1 VTAYSSVPME
11 TSTKTEDRS
20 MLIGTLQMIAGALM
34 LSFSAVF
41 VKWAHVGPTM
51 AGFYRMFFGAL
62 ILMGAILVKNERL
75 FHGSHHLKTV
85 LICGLLFAL
94 DITLWHR
101 SIHFIGP
108 GLATLMA
115 NFQVF
120 FLALFGMIILR
131 EKSTWK
137 LFVSIPT
144 AILGLYLIVAPN
156 WNALGGEYRAGVV
169 LALLTAISY
178 ATYILVLRNFQ
189 FKFTVSPLST
199 IGLISLIT
207 SFILAL
213 ESLAINESFLI
224 PDLQSWLALVGYGL
238 FPQVLGWVLI
248 SKGLPKIEASRAGLI
263 LLLQPTFAFV
273 WDILFFSR
281 ATTWLELLGAL
292 IALFAIY
299 MGVTA
304 KKG

>member
-1 VTAYSSVPME
+1 MTRAE
-11 TSTKTEDRS
+11 NTKLS
-20 MLIGTLQMIAGALM
+20 PAWIGTIQMIAGAVM

-51 AGFYRMFFGAL
+51 AGFYRMFFGGL
-62 ILMGAILVKNERL
+62 ILLGVILVKKERL

-85 LICGLLFAL
+85 FICGLLFAL

-108 GLATLMA
+108 GLSTLMA

-120 FLALFGMIILR
+120 FLALFGMIILK
-131 EKSTWK
+131 EKFNWK
-137 LFVSIPT
+137 FFVSIPA

-189 FKFTVSPLST
+189 SKFTVSALST
-199 IGLISLIT
+199 IGLVSLIT
-207 SFILAL
+207 AFILAL
-213 ESLAINESFLI
+213 EALVINESFVI
-224 PDLQSWLALVGYGL
+224 PDVQSWFALVGYGL

-292 IALFAIY
+292 MALFAIY

-304 KKG
+304 KKE

>member
-1 VTAYSSVPME
+1 MATA
-11 TSTKTEDRS
+11 TNIRNRWR
-20 MLIGTLQMIAGALM
+20 LIGTLQVIAGAVM

-62 ILMGAILVKNERL
+62 LLLGALLVKKERL
-75 FHGSHHLKTV
+75 FHGSYHLKTV
-85 LICGLLFAL
+85 SICGLLFAL

-120 FLALFGMIILR
+120 FLALFGMIILK
-131 EKSTWK
+131 EKSNWK
-137 LFVSIPT
+137 LFISIPT
-144 AILGLYLIVAPN
+144 AIFGLYLIVAPN
-156 WNALGGEYRAGVV
+156 WNDLGGEYRAGVT
-169 LALLTAISY
+169 LALLAAISY
-178 ATYILVLRNFQ
+178 AGYILVLRNFQ
-189 FKFTVSPLST
+189 SKFTVSVLST
-199 IGLISLIT
+199 IGLVALIT

-213 ESLAINESFLI
+213 EALAINESFVI
-224 PDLQSWLALVGYGL
+224 PDSQSWFALVGYGL
-238 FPQVLGWVLI
+238 FSQVLGWVLI

-263 LLLQPTFAFV
+263 LLLQPTFAFI

-281 ATTWLELLGAL
+281 ATTGLELLGAL
-292 IALFAIY
+292 MALFAIY
-299 MGVTA
+299 LGVTA
-304 KKG
+304 KKE

>member
-1 VTAYSSVPME
+1 ME
-11 TSTKTEDRS
+11 TATNTRDRR
-20 MLIGTLQMIAGALM
+20 MLIGTLQMIAGAVM

-62 ILMGAILVKNERL
+62 FLLGALLVKKERL

-85 LICGLLFAL
+85 FICGLLFAL

-120 FLALFGMIILR
+120 FLALFGMIILK
-131 EKSTWK
+131 EKSNWK
-137 LFVSIPT
+137 FFVSVPT

-156 WNALGGEYRAGVV
+156 WNALGVEYRAGVV
-169 LALLTAISY
+169 LALLAAISY
-178 ATYILVLRNFQ
+178 AGYILVLRNFQ
-189 FKFTVSPLST
+189 SKFSVSALST
-199 IGLISLIT
+199 IGLIALIT

-213 ESLAINESFLI
+213 EALAINESFVI
-224 PDLQSWLALVGYGL
+224 PDSQSWFALVGYGL
-238 FPQVLGWVLI
+238 FSQVLGWVLI

-281 ATTWLELLGAL
+281 ATTWLELSGAL
-292 IALFAIY
+292 MALFAIY

-304 KKG
+304 KKE

>member
-1 VTAYSSVPME
+1 MATAKNVIA
-11 TSTKTEDRS
+11 RR
-20 MLIGTLQMIAGALM
+20 MLIGTLQMIGGAVM

-51 AGFYRMFFGAL
+51 AGFYRMFFGGVL
-62 ILMGAILVKNERL
+62 LLCAILVRKERL

-85 LICGLLFAL
+85 FICSLLFAL
-94 DITLWHR
+94 DLTLWHR

-108 GLATLMA
+108 GLSTLMA

-120 FLALFGMIILR
+120 FLALFGMIILK
-131 EKSTWK
+131 EKSNWK
-137 LFVSIPT
+137 LFVSIPV

-156 WNALGGEYRAGVV
+156 WNELGQEYRAGVV

-178 ATYILVLRNFQ
+178 ASYILVLRNFQ
-189 FKFTVSPLST
+189 SKFTVSALPT
-199 IGLISLIT
+199 IGLVSLIT
-207 SFILAL
+207 ALVLAL
-213 ESLAINESFLI
+213 EALLINESFVI
-224 PDLQSWLALVGYGL
+224 PDAQSWIALLGYGL

-248 SKGLPKIEASRAGLI
+248 SNGLPKLEASRAGLI

-281 ATTWLELLGAL
+281 ASTWLEMLGAL
-292 IALFAIY
+292 VALFAIY
-299 MGVTA
+299 LGVSA

>member
-1 VTAYSSVPME
+1 ME
-11 TSTKTEDRS
+11 TATKARDRR
-20 MLIGTLQMIAGALM
+20 MLIGTLQMIAGAIM

-62 ILMGAILVKNERL
+62 LLLGAILVKKERL
-75 FHGSHHLKTV
+75 YHGSHHLKTV
-85 LICGLLFAL
+85 FICGLLFAL

-108 GLATLMA
+108 GLSTLMA

-120 FLALFGMIILR
+120 FLALFGMIILK
-131 EKSTWK
+131 EKFNWK
-137 LFVSIPT
+137 FFVSIPT

-178 ATYILVLRNFQ
+178 AAYILVLRNFQ
-189 FKFTVSPLST
+189 SKFTVSALST
-199 IGLISLIT
+199 IGLVSLIT
-207 SFILAL
+207 AFILAL
-213 ESLAINESFLI
+213 EALVINESFVI
-224 PDLQSWLALVGYGL
+224 PDVQSWFALVGYGL

-281 ATTWLELLGAL
+281 ATTLLELLGAL

-299 MGVTA
+299 LGVTE
-304 KKG
+304 KKE

>member
-1 VTAYSSVPME
+1 ME
-11 TSTKTEDRS
+11 TATKTKDRWR
-20 MLIGTLQMIAGALM
+20 LIGTLQMIAGALM

-62 ILMGAILVKNERL
+62 LLLGAIVVKKERL

-85 LICGLLFAL
+85 FICGLLFAL

-120 FLALFGMIILR
+120 FLALFGMIILK
-131 EKSTWK
+131 EKSNWK

-156 WNALGGEYRAGVV
+156 WNALGGEYRAGVA
-169 LALLTAISY
+169 LALVTAISY
-178 ATYILVLRNFQ
+178 AAYILVLRNFQ
-189 FKFTVSPLST
+189 SKFTVSALST
-199 IGLISLIT
+199 IGLVSLIT
-207 SFILAL
+207 AFILAL
-213 ESLAINESFLI
+213 EAVAINESFVI
-224 PDLQSWLALVGYGL
+224 PDVQSWCALVGYGL

-281 ATTWLELLGAL
+281 ATTLLELLGAL
-292 IALFAIY
+292 MALFAIY
-299 MGVTA
+299 LGVTA
-304 KKG
+304 KKE

>member
-1 VTAYSSVPME
+1 
-11 TSTKTEDRS
+11 
-20 MLIGTLQMIAGALM
+20 M

-41 VKWAHVGPTM
+41 VKWAHVGPTI

-62 ILMGAILVKNERL
+62 LLLGAILVKKERL

-85 LICGLLFAL
+85 FICGLLFAL

-108 GLATLMA
+108 GLSTLMA

-120 FLALFGMIILR
+120 FLALFGMLILK
-131 EKSTWK
+131 EKFNWK
-137 LFVSIPT
+137 FFVSIPT

-178 ATYILVLRNFQ
+178 AAYILVLRNFQ
-189 FKFTVSPLST
+189 SKFAVSALST
-199 IGLISLIT
+199 IGLVSLIT
-207 SFILAL
+207 AFILAL
-213 ESLAINESFLI
+213 EALVINESFVI
-224 PDLQSWLALVGYGL
+224 PDVQSWFALVGYGL

-281 ATTWLELLGAL
+281 ATTLLELLGAL

-299 MGVTA
+299 LGVTE
-304 KKG
+304 KKE

>member
-1 VTAYSSVPME
+1 ME
-11 TSTKTEDRS
+11 TATKTKDRR
-20 MLIGTLQMIAGALM
+20 MLIGTLQMSAGALM

-41 VKWAHVGPTM
+41 VKWAHVGPTT

-62 ILMGAILVKNERL
+62 LLLGAVLVRKERL
-75 FHGSHHLKTV
+75 FHGSHHLKIV
-85 LICGLLFAL
+85 FICGLLFAL

-120 FLALFGMIILR
+120 FLALFGVIILK
-131 EKSTWK
+131 EKASSK

-144 AILGLYLIVAPN
+144 AIFGLYLIVGPN

-169 LALLTAISY
+169 LALLAAISY
-178 ATYILVLRNFQ
+178 AGYILMLRNFQ
-189 FKFTVSPLST
+189 SKFTVSVFST
-199 IGLISLIT
+199 IGLIALIT
-207 SFILAL
+207 AFILAL
-213 ESLAINESFLI
+213 EVLVINESFVI
-224 PDLQSWLALVGYGL
+224 PDAPSWFALAGYGL
-238 FPQVLGWVLI
+238 FSQVLGWVFI
-248 SKGLPKIEASRAGLI
+248 SKGLPQIEASRAGLI

-281 ATTWLELLGAL
+281 AVTWLELSGAL
-292 IALFAIY
+292 MALFAIY

-304 KKG
+304 KKE

>member
-1 VTAYSSVPME
+1 
-11 TSTKTEDRS
+11 
-20 MLIGTLQMIAGALM
+20 M

-62 ILMGAILVKNERL
+62 LLLGALLIKKERL

-85 LICGLLFAL
+85 FICGLLFAL

-101 SIHFIGP
+101 SVHFIGP

-120 FLALFGMIILR
+120 FLALFGMIILK
-131 EKSTWK
+131 EKSSSK

-144 AILGLYLIVAPN
+144 AILGLYLIVSPN
-156 WNALGGEYRAGVV
+156 WNDLGGGYRAGVV
-169 LALLTAISY
+169 LALIAAISY
-178 ATYILVLRNFQ
+178 AGYILVLRNFQ
-189 FKFTVSPLST
+189 SKFTVSALST
-199 IGLISLIT
+199 IGLVALIT

-213 ESLAINESFLI
+213 EALAINESFVI
-224 PDLQSWLALVGYGL
+224 PDPQSWFALVGYGL
-238 FPQVLGWVLI
+238 FSQVLGWVLI

-281 ATTWLELLGAL
+281 ATTGLELLGAMM
-292 IALFAIY
+292 ALFAIY
-299 MGVTA
+299 QGVTA
-304 KKG
+304 KKE

>member
-1 VTAYSSVPME
+1 MAAENSKDQRRGV
-11 TSTKTEDRS
+11 
-20 MLIGTLQMIAGALM
+20 GTLQMTAGALM

-41 VKWAHVGPTM
+41 VKWAHVGPTT

-62 ILMGAILVKNERL
+62 LLLGAVLVRKERL

-85 LICGLLFAL
+85 LFCGLLFAL

-120 FLALFGMIILR
+120 FLALFGMTILK
-131 EKSTWK
+131 EKFNWK
-137 LFVSIPT
+137 FFVAIPT
-144 AILGLYLIVAPN
+144 AIFGLYLIVAPN
-156 WNALGGEYRAGVV
+156 WSVLGGGYRAGVV
-169 LALLTAISY
+169 LALVAAISY
-178 ATYILVLRNFQ
+178 AGYILVLRNFQ
-189 FKFTVSPLST
+189 SKFTVSAFST
-199 IGLISLIT
+199 IGLIALIT
-207 SFILAL
+207 AFILAL
-213 ESLAINESFLI
+213 EAVAINESFVI
-224 PDLQSWLALVGYGL
+224 PDLQSWFALLGYGL
-238 FPQVLGWVLI
+238 FSQVLGWVFI

-273 WDILFFSR
+273 WDILFFNR
-281 ATTWLELLGAL
+281 ATTWLELSGAL
-292 IALFAIY
+292 MALFAIY

-304 KKG
+304 RKG

>member
-1 VTAYSSVPME
+1 MGTA
-11 TSTKTEDRS
+11 TKTKDRR
-20 MLIGTLQMIAGALM
+20 MLIGTLQMSAGALM

-41 VKWAHVGPTM
+41 VKWAHVGPTT

-62 ILMGAILVKNERL
+62 LLLGAVLVRKERL
-75 FHGSHHLKTV
+75 FHGSHHLKIV
-85 LICGLLFAL
+85 FICGLLFAL

-120 FLALFGMIILR
+120 FLALFGLIILK
-131 EKSTWK
+131 EKTSSK

-144 AILGLYLIVAPN
+144 AIFGLYLIVGPN

-169 LALLTAISY
+169 LALLAAISY
-178 ATYILVLRNFQ
+178 AGYILVLRNFQ
-189 FKFTVSPLST
+189 SKFTVSAFST
-199 IGLISLIT
+199 IGLIALIT
-207 SFILAL
+207 AFILAL
-213 ESLAINESFLI
+213 EVLVINESFVI
-224 PDLQSWLALVGYGL
+224 PDAPSWFALAGYGL
-238 FPQVLGWVLI
+238 FSQVLGWVLI
-248 SKGLPKIEASRAGLI
+248 SKGLPQIEASRAGLI

-281 ATTWLELLGAL
+281 AVTWLEL
-292 IALFAIY
+292 
-299 MGVTA
+299 
-304 KKG
+304 

>member
-1 VTAYSSVPME
+1 ME
-11 TSTKTEDRS
+11 TATEIRHRR

-51 AGFYRMFFGAL
+51 AGFYRMFVGAL
-62 ILMGAILVKNERL
+62 ILMGAILVKRERL
-75 FHGSHHLKTV
+75 SHGSHHVKTV
-85 LICGLLFAL
+85 VVCGLLFAL

-120 FLALFGMIILR
+120 FLALFGMIILK
-131 EKSTWK
+131 EKSGWK
-137 LFVSIPT
+137 LFVSVPT

-156 WNALGGEYRAGVV
+156 WKALGGEYRAGVV

-178 ATYILVLRNFQ
+178 AAYILVLRQFQ
-189 FKFTVSPLST
+189 SKFTVSPLPT
-199 IGLISLIT
+199 IGLISLIAA
-207 SFILAL
+207 FVLAL
-213 ESLAINESFLI
+213 ESLVVNESFVI
-224 PDLQSWLALVGYGL
+224 PDVQSWFALVGYGL
-238 FPQVLGWVLI
+238 FPQVLGWVFI
-248 SKGLPKIEASRAGLI
+248 SMGLPKIEASRAGLI

-292 IALFAIY
+292 LALFAIY
-299 MGVTA
+299 LGVTA
-304 KKG
+304 KKE

>member
-1 VTAYSSVPME
+1 ME
-11 TSTKTEDRS
+11 TAENTRRGRI
-20 MLIGTLQMIAGALM
+20 LIGTLQMIAGAVM

-51 AGFYRMFFGAL
+51 AGFYRMFFGGL
-62 ILMGAILVKNERL
+62 ILLGAILVKKERL

-85 LICGLLFAL
+85 FICGLLFAL

-108 GLATLMA
+108 GLSTLMA

-120 FLALFGMIILR
+120 FLALFGMIILK
-131 EKSTWK
+131 EKSNWK
-137 LFVSIPT
+137 FFVSIPA

-189 FKFTVSPLST
+189 SKFTVSALPT
-199 IGLISLIT
+199 IGLVSLIT
-207 SFILAL
+207 ALVLAL
-213 ESLAINESFLI
+213 EALLINESFVI
-224 PDLQSWLALVGYGL
+224 PDAQSWGLDVAMPVTFIGMIIPFVKTLPMVVCVLTAGAASLLTLAMPYK
-238 FPQVLGWVLI
+238 LGIVVSAFAGI
-248 SKGLPKIEASRAGLI
+248 AAGLMAQRI
-263 LLLQPTFAFV
+263 MN
-273 WDILFFSR
+273 
-281 ATTWLELLGAL
+281 EKKGAL
-292 IALFAIY
+292 QR
-299 MGVTA
+299 
-304 KKG
+304 

>member
-1 VTAYSSVPME
+1 MATA
-11 TSTKTEDRS
+11 TNIRDTRI
-20 MLIGTLQMIAGALM
+20 LIGTLQMIAGAVM

-62 ILMGAILVKNERL
+62 LLLGAILVKKERL

-85 LICGLLFAL
+85 CICGLLFAL

-108 GLATLMA
+108 GLSTLMA

-120 FLALFGMIILR
+120 FLALFGMIILK
-131 EKSTWK
+131 EKSNWK

-178 ATYILVLRNFQ
+178 AAYILVLRNFQ
-189 FKFTVSPLST
+189 SKFTVSAPST
-199 IGLISLIT
+199 IGLVSLIT
-207 SFILAL
+207 AFILAL
-213 ESLAINESFLI
+213 EALVINESFVI
-224 PDLQSWLALVGYGL
+224 PDVQSWFALVGYGL

-273 WDILFFSR
+273 WDILFFNR

-292 IALFAIY
+292 MALFAIY
-299 MGVTA
+299 LGVTA
-304 KKG
+304 KKE

>member
-1 VTAYSSVPME
+1 ME
-11 TSTKTEDRS
+11 TAIEIRHRR

-62 ILMGAILVKNERL
+62 ILMGAILVKRERL
-75 FHGSHHLKTV
+75 SHGSHHLKTG

-120 FLALFGMIILR
+120 FLALFGMIILK
-131 EKSTWK
+131 EKSDWK
-137 LFVSIPT
+137 LFVSVPT

-178 ATYILVLRNFQ
+178 AAYILVLRHFQ
-189 FKFTVSPLST
+189 SKFTVSPLST
-199 IGLISLIT
+199 IGLICLIAA
-207 SFILAL
+207 FILAL
-213 ESLAINESFLI
+213 ESLAVDESFII
-224 PDLQSWLALVGYGL
+224 PDVQSWFALVGYGL
-238 FPQVLGWVLI
+238 FPQVLGWVFI

-281 ATTWLELLGAL
+281 ATTWLELMGAL
-292 IALFAIY
+292 LALFAIY
-299 MGVTA
+299 LGVTA
-304 KKG
+304 KKE

>member
-1 VTAYSSVPME
+1 ME
-11 TSTKTEDRS
+11 TATKTKERWR
-20 MLIGTLQMIAGALM
+20 LIGTLQMIAGAVM

-62 ILMGAILVKNERL
+62 FLLGALLVKKERL

-85 LICGLLFAL
+85 FICGLLFAL

-120 FLALFGMIILR
+120 FLALFGMIILK
-131 EKSTWK
+131 EKSNWK
-137 LFVSIPT
+137 FFVSVPT

-156 WNALGGEYRAGVV
+156 WNALGVEYRAGVV
-169 LALLTAISY
+169 LALLAAISY
-178 ATYILVLRNFQ
+178 AGYILVLRNFQ
-189 FKFTVSPLST
+189 SKFSVSALST
-199 IGLISLIT
+199 IGLIALIT

-213 ESLAINESFLI
+213 EALAINESFVI
-224 PDLQSWLALVGYGL
+224 PDSQSWFALVGYGL
-238 FPQVLGWVLI
+238 FSQVLGWVLI

-281 ATTWLELLGAL
+281 ATTWLELSGAL
-292 IALFAIY
+292 MALFAIY

-304 KKG
+304 KKE

>member
-1 VTAYSSVPME
+1 MTPSANPKLSAAW
-11 TSTKTEDRS
+11 
-20 MLIGTLQMIAGALM
+20 IGTLQMIVGAVM
-34 LSFSAVF
+34 VSFSAIF

-51 AGFYRMFFGAL
+51 SGFYRMFFGAL
-62 ILMGAILVKNERL
+62 ILMGAMLVKNERL
-75 FHGSHHLKTV
+75 FHGSYHVKTTI
-85 LICGLLFAL
+85 ICGLLFAL
-94 DITLWHR
+94 DISLWHR

-120 FLALFGMIILR
+120 FLALFGMIILK
-131 EKSTWK
+131 EKSSWK
-137 LFVSIPT
+137 LFVSIPM

-156 WNALGGEYRAGVV
+156 WNALGGEYKAGVV

-178 ATYILVLRNFQ
+178 AVYILLLRHFQ
-189 FKFTVSPLST
+189 YKFTVSPLPT
-199 IGLISLIT
+199 IGLISLIAA
-207 SFILAL
+207 FLLAL
-213 ESLAINESFLI
+213 ESLLVNESFVI
-224 PDLQSWLALVGYGL
+224 PDAQSWFALVGYGL
-238 FPQVLGWVLI
+238 FPQVLGWVFI

-281 ATTWLELLGAL
+281 PTTWLELLGAL

-304 KKG
+304 KKV

>member
-1 VTAYSSVPME
+1 ME
-11 TSTKTEDRS
+11 TATKTKERWR
-20 MLIGTLQMIAGALM
+20 LIGTLQMIAGAVM

-62 ILMGAILVKNERL
+62 LLLGALLIKKERL

-85 LICGLLFAL
+85 FICGLLFAL

-120 FLALFGMIILR
+120 FLALFGMIILK
-131 EKSTWK
+131 EKSSSK

-156 WNALGGEYRAGVV
+156 WNDLGGGYRAGVV
-169 LALLTAISY
+169 LALIAAISY
-178 ATYILVLRNFQ
+178 AGYILVLRNFQ
-189 FKFTVSPLST
+189 SKFTVSALST
-199 IGLISLIT
+199 IGLVALIT

-213 ESLAINESFLI
+213 EALAINESFVI
-224 PDLQSWLALVGYGL
+224 PDPQSWFALVGYGL
-238 FPQVLGWVLI
+238 FSQVLGWVLI

-281 ATTWLELLGAL
+281 ATTGLELLGAMM
-292 IALFAIY
+292 ALFAIY
-299 MGVTA
+299 QGVTA
-304 KKG
+304 KKE